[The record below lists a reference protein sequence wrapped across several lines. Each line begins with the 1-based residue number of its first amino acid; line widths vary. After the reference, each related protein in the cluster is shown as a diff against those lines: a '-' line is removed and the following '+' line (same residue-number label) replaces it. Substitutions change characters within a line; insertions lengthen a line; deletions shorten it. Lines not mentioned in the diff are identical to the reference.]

1 MRLVNLVIIAA
12 LMLAAA
18 DVYRIKFASIL
29 QGEHLAKLR
38 RDIRQERDAIA
49 SQRFEFFRLDNPARI
64 EGLAKR
70 HLPLQL
76 QDPGQFD
83 DFEQLPERPSDAE
96 GGDLIGAMI
105 ANPDSI
111 NGITGSLAAK
121 PPAPNAPAP
130 NALASKAPVL
140 KPPARTNGKAGSD
153 PAPRAD
159 R

>member
-1 MRLVNLVIIAA
+1 MRIVNLVVIAA

-18 DVYRIKFASIL
+18 DVYRIKFDSIL
-29 QGEHLAKLR
+29 QGERLAKLR

-49 SQRFEFFRLDNPARI
+49 SLRFEFFRLDNPARI

-70 HLPLQL
+70 RLPLQPEDL
-76 QDPGQFD
+76 NQFD
-83 DFEQLPERPSDAE
+83 DFEQLPERPSEAE

-111 NGITGSLAAK
+111 NVTTGSLSAAK
-121 PPAPNAPAP
+121 A
-130 NALASKAPVL
+130 
-140 KPPARTNGKAGSD
+140 PARTNGRAGGD
-153 PAPRAD
+153 MTPRAN